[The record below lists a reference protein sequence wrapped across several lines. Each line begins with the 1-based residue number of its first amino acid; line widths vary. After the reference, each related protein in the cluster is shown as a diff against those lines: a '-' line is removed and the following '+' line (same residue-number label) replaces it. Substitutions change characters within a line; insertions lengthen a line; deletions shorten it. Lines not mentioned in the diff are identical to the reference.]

1 VRGDCLGQRKA
12 PTRGE
17 MVMVLSRRR
26 DSLSFMADFKTLRVW
41 QRSRRLVSALHA
53 MTKRFPPAEL
63 HGLVSQIQ
71 RAAQSIPANI
81 AEGNG
86 RLHRGDQARLYQI
99 ALASSRELESHLAI
113 ASDIGLVTDAE
124 LRPLS
129 DSLDEIQAML
139 VGMLR
144 YCRRDKR

>member
-1 VRGDCLGQRKA
+1 MVRSEC
-12 PTRGE
+12 
-17 MVMVLSRRR
+17 R
-26 DSLSFMADFKTLRVW
+26 DSLRYMADFKTLQVW
-41 QRSRRLVSALHA
+41 QRSRRMVAALHDL
-53 MTKRFPPAEL
+53 TKRFPPAEL

-86 RLHRGDQARLYQI
+86 RLHRNDQARLYQI
-99 ALASSRELESHLAI
+99 ALASSRELENHLAI
-113 ASDIGLVTDAE
+113 ASDAGLLTEAE
-124 LRPLS
+124 LKPLS
-129 DSLDEIQAML
+129 DALDEIQRML